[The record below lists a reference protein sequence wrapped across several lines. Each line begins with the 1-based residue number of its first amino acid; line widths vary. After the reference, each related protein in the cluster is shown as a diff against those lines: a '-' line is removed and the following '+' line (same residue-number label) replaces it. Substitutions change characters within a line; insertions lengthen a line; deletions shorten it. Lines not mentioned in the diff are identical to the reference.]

1 MSVKIYTSLSKP
13 SFAKCIN
20 PYTVITDLWQYRE
33 MILSFANRDFN
44 ASHRGT
50 LLGALWSIVSPLI
63 MLAVFTF
70 VFGFIFRGRFNI
82 EIQETPLEYAI
93 ALFVG
98 ISFFNCIGQA
108 LGTAPSIIA
117 ANASY
122 VKTGLFPLEILPLA
136 ATIHMSYNFLI
147 SLGLCFTAFFL
158 SHGYLHLSSLVVLPL
173 MISIILLALGITWLL
188 SSVSVFIRDVA
199 AIVPPM
205 TLVLMFMSSVFFPI
219 NFVPEQVRWVVL
231 INPIAS
237 IIDQARTC
245 FVYGSAPN
253 FLVIAIVFVV
263 SFFIALFGYAVFVR
277 SKPAFADLV

>member
-1 MSVKIYTSLSKP
+1 MSVKVYTAMSKP
-13 SFAKCIN
+13 SLVRCLN
-20 PYTVITDLWQYRE
+20 PYIVITELWEFRE

-44 ASHRGT
+44 AAHRGT
-50 LLGALWSIVSPLI
+50 LLGAIWSVISPLI

-117 ANASY
+117 SNASY
-122 VKTGLFPLEILPLA
+122 VKSGLFPLEILPLA
-136 ATIHMSYNFLI
+136 ATIHMFYNFLI
-147 SLGLCFTAFFL
+147 SLGLCFLAFFL
-158 SHGYLHLSSLVVLPL
+158 SHGYLHLTSLVIFPL
-173 MISIILLALGITWLL
+173 MISIILLALGITWMLASL
-188 SSVSVFIRDVA
+188 SVFVRDVA

-219 NFVPEQVRWVVL
+219 SFVPEKVRWVVL
-231 INPIAS
+231 INPISS
-237 IIDQARTC
+237 IIDQARTT
-245 FVYGSAPN
+245 FVYGAAPN
-253 FLVIAIVFVV
+253 FIVIAIVFIV
-263 SFFIALFGYAVFVR
+263 SFFVALFGYAFFVR